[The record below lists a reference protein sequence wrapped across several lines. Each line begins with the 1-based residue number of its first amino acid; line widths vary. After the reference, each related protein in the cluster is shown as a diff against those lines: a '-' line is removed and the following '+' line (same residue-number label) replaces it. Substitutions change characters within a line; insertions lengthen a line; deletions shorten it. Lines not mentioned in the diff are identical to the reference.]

1 VDEFFSALTAPL
13 SWRPLAGADG
23 LFALQHEL
31 SRTMSARPNTGLC
44 KAALAY
50 WSFGRELQIME
61 RQGKGD
67 NSAASS
73 RRRFAQAARPVQV
86 ICLEVTMASGHIE
99 RLFREVV

>member
-31 SRTMSARPNTGLC
+31 SRTISARPNTGLF

-50 WSFGRELQIME
+50 WSFGRELRIWGAKE
-61 RQGKGD
+61 RETRR
-67 NSAASS
+67 AASAGAS
-73 RRRFAQAARPVQV
+73 RTRHDDGRSFV
-86 ICLEVTMASGHIE
+86 
-99 RLFREVV
+99 